1 MYCKYIKVVHVCR
14 ITRKQFDN
22 AKTVRYADVLAW
34 HLRRHVQIASQPLQK
49 FATCNDI
56 QGIGKTDPTQ
66 AFVVP
71 SPIDVRVIE
80 WILC

>member
-1 MYCKYIKVVHVCR
+1 MLYWETDDKKNTIRDEGASIECNVP
-14 ITRKQFDN
+14 
-22 AKTVRYADVLAW
+22 AKDSANK
-34 HLRRHVQIASQPLQK
+34 HSIK